1 MPDTTP
7 TLAGFL
13 TFCRTVVG
21 IPIAAM
27 PDADPGFATALA
39 FAQEWIPDQIATY
52 SPTLSTSAVYN
63 WAASSI
69 IQFQPDI
76 TGQVYF
82 QGLRKSF
89 GVTNFVPGVITT
101 ASNEATSD
109 SVTVVRDAAVSEGY
123 GRRTEVPR
131 PGPTDDPWG
140 PTAGASAGGAGA
152 GART

>member
-109 SVTVVRDAAVSEGY
+109 SVTAGKGLQNLQLIDLQRAKDPY
-123 GRRTEVPR
+123 GRQALAILQSLGTL
-131 PGPTDDPWG
+131 WG
-140 PTAGASAGGAGA
+140 LT
-152 GART
+152 

>member
-82 QGLRKSF
+82 QGLRTSF
-89 GVTNFVPGVITT
+89 GATNFVPGVITT

-109 SVTVVRDAAVSEGY
+109 SVTAGKGLQNLQLIDLQRAKDPY
-123 GRRTEVPR
+123 GRQALAILQSLGTL
-131 PGPTDDPWG
+131 WG
-140 PTAGASAGGAGA
+140 LT
-152 GART
+152 